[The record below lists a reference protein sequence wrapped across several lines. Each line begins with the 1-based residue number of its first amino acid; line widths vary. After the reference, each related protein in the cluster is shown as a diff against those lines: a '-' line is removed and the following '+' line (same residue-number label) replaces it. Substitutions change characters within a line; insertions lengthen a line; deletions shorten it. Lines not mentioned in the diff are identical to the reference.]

1 MVFSMMSSNVTRY
14 DANWRFQLDDPD
26 GDYSFVK
33 ILTGG
38 GDLLVT
44 NHIEENHIKHK
55 YVKYTYIDNN
65 YIAYT
70 TLERRITD
78 DDNNPQINEICQDCP
93 SDWCSM

>member
-26 GDYSFVK
+26 DDYSFVK

-44 NHIEENHIKHK
+44 NHIEENYMKHK

-78 DDNNPQINEICQDCP
+78 ADNKPQLNIICQDCP
-93 SDWCSM
+93 SDWCSV